1 LASACLIIDAVSRDF
16 GETLKE
22 LDQLLARKE
31 ITYNLLHTLF
41 IPGSLVVA
49 QCIDTKLPRIFRLT
63 SIGREG
69 RVLECESIDF
79 ADEHPPTFDVAH
91 VYSERPKYR
100 DEYKVG
106 KVKTKIIL
114 HDFEGTIKITDLAAY
129 PIMFHPNETKLR
141 EQLARR
147 GKKWLDLIG
156 VHHMQYDGPGFVRSP
171 NGPLIHNVSAVNTCY
186 YVSSSCL
193 F

>member
-1 LASACLIIDAVSRDF
+1 MASASLIIDAVSGDF

-22 LDQLLARKE
+22 LEQLLARKE

-49 QCIDTKLPRIFRLT
+49 QCIDTKLPKIFRLT
-63 SIGREG
+63 SVGREG
-69 RVLECESIDF
+69 RVLECECIDF
-79 ADEHPPTFDVAH
+79 IDDHVDAAN

-100 DEYKVG
+100 NEYKVG
-106 KVKTKIIL
+106 KVKTRIIL
-114 HDFEGTIKITDLAAY
+114 HDFEGTVKITDLAAY
-129 PIMFHPNETKLR
+129 PIMFHPNEAQLR

-147 GKKWLDLIG
+147 GKQWLDLIG
-156 VHHMQYDGPGFVRSP
+156 VHHMQYYGPGIVRSP
-171 NGPLIHNVSAVNTCY
+171 NGPFIHNVSVASTCCRL
-186 YVSSSCL
+186 SSSFL